1 MSSLPELS
9 LRLLRFRV
17 AAMVWTF
24 MLLGAAW
31 PDGLPAFSVDLLFAA
46 LALAASYVAATSVND
61 IADADVDRINHP
73 GDRAR
78 PLVTGDACARD
89 LWRLHLLACAAA
101 LGAAALLGWTA
112 VGVVAGSLAVGI
124 AYSLPP
130 LRVSYRTW
138 LAPLF
143 LSVAYVPVPFAL
155 GVLASERQPG
165 RGDTWLAA
173 ALSALFL
180 ARIVLKDYRDRAG
193 DARYGKPTLLLRF
206 GSTATCA
213 ASLAALVV
221 ANALLLAAVQPPL
234 ALAVP
239 LEALLVGIAVLL
251 LRLHRAHEAREEQ
264 IAIGLGARLGN
275 GVLVCLLAWLV
286 LGGEDASDAARTA
299 FTCALAALFLASTAA
314 LAARPE
320 RVVIGYKG

>member
-1 MSSLPELS
+1 MTGLPSLS
-9 LRLLRFRV
+9 VRLLRFRV
-17 AAMVWTF
+17 ATMVWTF

-31 PDGLPAFSVDLLFAA
+31 PDGLPAFSVDLLWAA
-46 LALAASYVAATSVND
+46 LALAGSYIAATSVND
-61 IADADVDRINHP
+61 IADVDVDRINHP

-78 PLVTGDACARD
+78 PLVTGEARERD
-89 LWRLHLLACAAA
+89 LWRLHVLACAFA
-101 LGAAALLGWTA
+101 LLAAAPLGWAA
-112 VGVVAGSLAVGI
+112 VGVVSGSLFVGI

-138 LAPLF
+138 LAPLL

-155 GVLASERQPG
+155 GVLASGRQP
-165 RGDTWLAA
+165 RLGDAWLAA

-206 GSTATCA
+206 GSTATCSV
-213 ASLAALVV
+213 SLAALLVANVLLVV
-221 ANALLLAAVQPPL
+221 AVRPPL
-234 ALAVP
+234 TLVLP
-239 LEALLVGIAVLL
+239 LEALLVAVAVLL
-251 LRLHRAHEAREEQ
+251 ARLYRARDAREEQ
-264 IAIGLGARLGN
+264 VAIGLGARLGN
-275 GVLVCLLAWLV
+275 GHLICLLAWLV
-286 LGGEDASDAARTA
+286 LGGEGATDAARA
-299 FTCALAALFLASTAA
+299 AIVSGLAGLFLASTAA

>member
-1 MSSLPELS
+1 MTGLPSLS
-9 LRLLRFRV
+9 VRLLRFRV
-17 AAMVWTF
+17 ATMVWTF

-31 PDGLPAFSVDLLFAA
+31 PDGLPAFSVDLLWAA
-46 LALAASYVAATSVND
+46 LALAGSYLAATSVND
-61 IADADVDRINHP
+61 IADVDVDRINHP

-78 PLVTGDACARD
+78 PLVTGEARERD
-89 LWRLHLLACAAA
+89 LWRLHVLACAFA
-101 LGAAALLGWTA
+101 LLAAAPLGSAA
-112 VGVVAGSLAVGI
+112 VGVVSGSLFVGI

-138 LAPLF
+138 LAPLL

-155 GVLASERQPG
+155 GVLASGRQP
-165 RGDTWLAA
+165 RLGDAWLAA

-206 GSTATCA
+206 GSTATCSV
-213 ASLAALVV
+213 SLAALLVANVLLVV
-221 ANALLLAAVQPPL
+221 AVRPPL
-234 ALAVP
+234 TLVLP
-239 LEALLVGIAVLL
+239 LEALLVAVAVLL
-251 LRLHRAHEAREEQ
+251 ARLHRARDAREEQ
-264 IAIGLGARLGN
+264 VAIGLGARLGN
-275 GVLVCLLAWLV
+275 GLLICLLAWFV
-286 LGGEDASDAARTA
+286 LGGEGATDAARA
-299 FTCALAALFLASTAA
+299 AIVCGLAGLFLAITAA

>member
-1 MSSLPELS
+1 MTGLPGLS
-9 LRLLRFRV
+9 VRLLRFRV

-31 PDGLPAFSVDLLFAA
+31 PGGLPAFSADLLWAA
-46 LALAASYVAATSVND
+46 FALAASYVAATSVND
-61 IADADVDRINHP
+61 IADVDVDRINHP

-78 PLVTGDACARD
+78 PLVTGEARERD
-89 LWRLHLLACAAA
+89 LWRLHVLACAAA
-101 LGAAALLGWTA
+101 LLAAAPLGWAA
-112 VGVVAGSLAVGI
+112 VGVVAGSLSVGI

-138 LAPLF
+138 LAPLL
-143 LSVAYVPVPFAL
+143 LSIAYVPVPFAL
-155 GVLASERQPG
+155 GLLASGREPG
-165 RGDTWLAA
+165 RDDAWLVV
-173 ALSALFL
+173 ALSMLFL

-206 GSTATCA
+206 GSATTCA
-213 ASLAALVV
+213 ASLAALLV
-221 ANALLLAAVQPPL
+221 ANVLLFVAVRSPL

-239 LEALLVGIAVLL
+239 LEALLVAVGVLL
-251 LRLHRAHEAREEQ
+251 GRLHRARDSRDEQ

-275 GVLVCLLAWLV
+275 GVLICLLAWLV
-286 LGGEDASDAARTA
+286 LGGEGATDAARA
-299 FTCALAALFLASTAA
+299 AIVGGLAALFLASTVA
-314 LAARPE
+314 LAARPQ

>member
-1 MSSLPELS
+1 MTGLLSLS

-24 MLLGAAW
+24 MMLGAAW
-31 PDGLPAFSVDLLFAA
+31 PDGLPAFSVDLLWAA

-61 IADADVDRINHP
+61 IADADVDRVNHP

-78 PLVTGDACARD
+78 PLVTGEARARD
-89 LWRLHLLACAAA
+89 LWRLHVLASAVALLAAAPLGWAA
-101 LGAAALLGWTA
+101 LG
-112 VGVVAGSLAVGI
+112 VVSASLAVGI

-138 LAPLF
+138 LAPLL
-143 LSVAYVPVPFAL
+143 LSVAYVPVPVAL
-155 GVLASERQPG
+155 GAVAAG
-165 RGDTWLAA
+165 RGLDGSADLVAPLT
-173 ALSALFL
+173 ALFL
-180 ARIVLKDYRDRAG
+180 ARILLKDYRDRAG

-213 ASLAALVV
+213 ASLAALAAANVLLVV
-221 ANALLLAAVQPPL
+221 ALEPPPG
-234 ALAVP
+234 LAVP
-239 LEALLVGIAVLL
+239 LEALLVGVAVMLR
-251 LRLHRAHEAREEQ
+251 RLHRARDTREEQ
-264 IAIGLGARLGN
+264 VAIGLGARLGN
-275 GVLVCLLAWLV
+275 GILLCLLAWLV
-286 LGGEDASDAARTA
+286 LGGEDASDATRAA

>member
-1 MSSLPELS
+1 VSGLPSLS
-9 LRLLRFRV
+9 VRLLRFRV

-31 PDGLPAFSVDLLFAA
+31 PDGLPAFSVDLVWAA

-78 PLVTGDACARD
+78 PLVTGEARERD
-89 LWRLHLLACAAA
+89 LWRLHALASAVALAAA
-101 LGAAALLGWTA
+101 APLGWAA
-112 VGVVAGSLAVGI
+112 VAVVAGSLAVGI

-130 LRVSYRTW
+130 LRISYRTW
-138 LAPLF
+138 LAPLL

-155 GVLASERQPG
+155 GAVASG
-165 RGDTWLAA
+165 RGLDGSAGLVT

-180 ARIVLKDYRDRAG
+180 ARILLKDYRDRAG

-206 GSTATCA
+206 GSTVTCG
-213 ASLAALVV
+213 ASLAALAAANVLLVV
-221 ANALLLAAVQPPL
+221 ALAPP
-234 ALAVP
+234 AGLAVP
-239 LEALLVGIAVLL
+239 LEALLVGVAVLL
-251 LRLHRAHEAREEQ
+251 RRLHRARDSREEQ
-264 IAIGLGARLGN
+264 VAIGLGARLGN
-275 GVLVCLLAWLV
+275 GILLCLLAWLV
-286 LGGEDASDAARTA
+286 LGGEDAADAARTA
-299 FTCALAALFLASTAA
+299 FVCGLAALFLGSTAA

>member
-1 MSSLPELS
+1 VTGLPSLS
-9 LRLLRFRV
+9 VRLLRFRV
-17 AAMVWTF
+17 ATMVWTF

-31 PDGLPAFSVDLLFAA
+31 PDGLPAFSVDLLWAA
-46 LALAASYVAATSVND
+46 LALAGSYIAATSVND
-61 IADADVDRINHP
+61 IADVDVDRINHP

-78 PLVTGDACARD
+78 PLVTGEARERD
-89 LWRLHLLACAAA
+89 LWRLHVLACAFA
-101 LGAAALLGWTA
+101 LLAAAPLGSAA
-112 VGVVAGSLAVGI
+112 VGVVSGSLFVGI

-138 LAPLF
+138 LAPLL

-155 GVLASERQPG
+155 GVLASGRQP
-165 RGDTWLAA
+165 RLGDAWLAA

-206 GSTATCA
+206 GSTATCSV
-213 ASLAALVV
+213 SLAALLVANVLLVV
-221 ANALLLAAVQPPL
+221 AVRPPL
-234 ALAVP
+234 TLVLP
-239 LEALLVGIAVLL
+239 LEALLVAVAVLL
-251 LRLHRAHEAREEQ
+251 ARLHRARDAREEQ
-264 IAIGLGARLGN
+264 VAIGLGARLGN
-275 GVLVCLLAWLV
+275 GLLICLLAWFV
-286 LGGEDASDAARTA
+286 LGGEGATDAARA
-299 FTCALAALFLASTAA
+299 AIVCGLAGLFLAITAA

>member
-1 MSSLPELS
+1 MTALPALS
-9 LRLLRFRV
+9 VRLLRFRV

-31 PDGLPAFSVDLLFAA
+31 PRGLPAFSLDVLWAA

-78 PLVTGDACARD
+78 PLVTGDADEAA
-89 LWRLHLLACAAA
+89 LWRLHALACVAALVAAA
-101 LGAAALLGWTA
+101 PLGRAAVA
-112 VGVVAGSLAVGI
+112 VVAGSLAIGV

-138 LAPLF
+138 LAPVL
-143 LSVAYVPVPFAL
+143 LALAYVPVPYAL
-155 GVLASERQPG
+155 GALAAG
-165 RGDTWLAA
+165 RAFDRSDAWLAA

-180 ARIVLKDYRDRAG
+180 ARIVLKDFRDREG

-206 GSTATCA
+206 GTLPTCA
-213 ASLAALVV
+213 VSLGALIAANV
-221 ANALLLAAVQPPL
+221 LLLVAVRPSIG
-234 ALAVP
+234 LAVP
-239 LEALLVGIAVLL
+239 LELLLLGVAAML
-251 LRLHRAHEAREEQ
+251 LRLAGATDPREEQ
-264 IAIGLGARLGN
+264 VAIGLGARLGN
-275 GVLVCLLAWLV
+275 GLLLCLLAWLV
-286 LGGEDASDAARTA
+286 LGGEGAAEPARTG
-299 FTCALAALFLASTAA
+299 FVWGLAGLFLASTAA
-314 LAARPE
+314 LAARPG

>member
-1 MSSLPELS
+1 MTALPSLS
-9 LRLLRFRV
+9 VRLLRFRV

-31 PDGLPAFSVDLLFAA
+31 PDGLPAFSPDLLWAA

-78 PLVTGDACARD
+78 PLVTGEARERD
-89 LWRLHLLACAAA
+89 LWRLHALASAVALLAAAP
-101 LGAAALLGWTA
+101 LGRGA
-112 VGVVAGSLAVGI
+112 VVVVAGSLTVGI

-130 LRVSYRTW
+130 FRISYRTW
-138 LAPLF
+138 LAPLL

-155 GVLASERQPG
+155 GALAAG
-165 RGDTWLAA
+165 RGLRGSDGLVA

-180 ARIVLKDYRDRAG
+180 ARILLKDYRDRAG

-206 GSTATCA
+206 GSTMTCA
-213 ASLAALVV
+213 ASLAALVG
-221 ANALLLAAVQPPL
+221 ANVLLALALRPPL
-234 ALAVP
+234 GLAVP
-239 LEALLVGIAVLL
+239 LEALLVGVAVLL
-251 LRLHRAHEAREEQ
+251 RRLHRARDSREEQ
-264 IAIGLGARLGN
+264 VAIGLGARLGN
-275 GVLVCLLAWLV
+275 GILLCLLGWLV
-286 LGGEDASDAARTA
+286 LGGEDASDPARTA
-299 FTCALAALFLASTAA
+299 FTCGLAAVFLGSTAA

>member
-1 MSSLPELS
+1 MSGLPSLS

-31 PDGLPAFSVDLLFAA
+31 PDGLPAFSVDLLWAA

-61 IADADVDRINHP
+61 IADAEVDRINHP

-78 PLVTGDACARD
+78 PLVTGDARERD
-89 LWRLHLLACAAA
+89 LWRLHGLACAVA
-101 LGAAALLGWTA
+101 LLAAAPLGWTA
-112 VGVVAGSLAVGI
+112 VGVVAASLAVGI

-138 LAPLF
+138 LAPLL

-155 GVLASERQPG
+155 GALAAG
-165 RGDTWLAA
+165 RGPGDAGGLVA
-173 ALSALFL
+173 ALSLLFL
-180 ARIVLKDYRDRAG
+180 ARILLKDYRDREG

-213 ASLAALVV
+213 ASLGALVA
-221 ANALLLAAVQPPL
+221 ANLLLLVALEPPPG
-234 ALAVP
+234 LAVP
-239 LEALLVGIAVLL
+239 LEALLVGVAVMLH
-251 LRLHRAHEAREEQ
+251 RLHRARDTRGEQ
-264 IAIGLGARLGN
+264 VAIGLGARLGN
-275 GVLVCLLAWLV
+275 GILLCLLAWLV
-286 LGGEDASDAARTA
+286 LGGEDASDAARA
-299 FTCALAALFLASTAA
+299 GFVCGLAALFLASTAA

>member
-1 MSSLPELS
+1 VSSLPLLS
-9 LRLLRFRV
+9 LQLLRFRV

-31 PDGLPAFSVDLLFAA
+31 PDGLPAFSAALLWAA

-78 PLVTGDACARD
+78 PLVTGDASERD
-89 LWRLHLLACAAA
+89 LWRLHRLACATA
-101 LGAAALLGWTA
+101 LGAAAPLGWTA

-130 LRVSYRTW
+130 LRISYRTW
-138 LAPLF
+138 LAPLL
-143 LSVAYVPVPFAL
+143 LSVAYVPVPFVL
-155 GVLASERQPG
+155 GVLASGRDLG
-165 RGDTWLAA
+165 RGDAWLVT
-173 ALSALFL
+173 ALSTLFL

-206 GSTATCA
+206 GSTTTCG
-213 ASLAALVV
+213 ASLAALGL
-221 ANALLLAAVQPPL
+221 ANALLFAAVQPPL

-239 LEALLVGIAVLL
+239 LEALLVGIALLL
-251 LRLHRAHEAREEQ
+251 LRLHRAQEAREEQ

-286 LGGEDASDAARTA
+286 LGGEGATDAARA
-299 FTCALAALFLASTAA
+299 AIVWFLAGIFLASTAA

-320 RVVIGYKG
+320 QVVIGYKG

>member
-1 MSSLPELS
+1 VTGLPSLS

-31 PDGLPAFSVDLLFAA
+31 PDGLPAFSPDLLWAA

-61 IADADVDRINHP
+61 IADADVDRVNHS

-78 PLVTGDACARD
+78 PLVTGEAREHD
-89 LWRLHLLACAAA
+89 LWRLHALASLVALLAAAP
-101 LGAAALLGWTA
+101 LGGAAI
-112 VGVVAGSLAVGI
+112 GVVAGSLAVGI

-138 LAPLF
+138 LAPLL

-155 GVLASERQPG
+155 GTLAAG
-165 RGDTWLAA
+165 RGMNDSGGLVA

-180 ARIVLKDYRDRAG
+180 ARILLKDYRDRAG

-206 GSTATCA
+206 GSTVTCA
-213 ASLAALVV
+213 ASLAALAA
-221 ANALLLAAVQPPL
+221 ANALLVVALEPPPGL
-234 ALAVP
+234 LVP
-239 LEALLVGIAVLL
+239 LEALLVGVAVMLR
-251 LRLHRAHEAREEQ
+251 RLHSARDQREEQ
-264 IAIGLGARLGN
+264 VAIGLGARLGN
-275 GVLVCLLAWLV
+275 GVLLCLLAWLV
-286 LGGEDASDAARTA
+286 LGGEGASDAARTT
-299 FTCALAALFLASTAA
+299 FICALAALFLGSTAA

>member
-1 MSSLPELS
+1 MTALPSLS

-31 PDGLPAFSVDLLFAA
+31 PDGLPAFSFDVLWAA

-61 IADADVDRINHP
+61 IADADVDRVNHP

-78 PLVTGDACARD
+78 PLVTGEARERD
-89 LWRLHLLACAAA
+89 LWRLHVLASAVALLAAARLGWAA
-101 LGAAALLGWTA
+101 LGI
-112 VGVVAGSLAVGI
+112 VSVSLAVGI

-138 LAPLF
+138 LAPLL

-155 GVLASERQPG
+155 GAAAAG
-165 RGDTWLAA
+165 RGLDDSARLVA

-180 ARIVLKDYRDRAG
+180 ARILLKDYRDRAG

-206 GSTATCA
+206 GPAVTCA
-213 ASLAALVV
+213 ASLAALAG
-221 ANALLLAAVQPPL
+221 ANVLLVLAVEPPPGLAA
-234 ALAVP
+234 P
-239 LEALLVGIAVLL
+239 LEALLVGVAVM
-251 LRLHRAHEAREEQ
+251 LRRLRRARDAREEQ
-264 IAIGLGARLGN
+264 VAIGLGARLGN
-275 GVLVCLLAWLV
+275 GGLLCLLAWLV

-299 FTCALAALFLASTAA
+299 FTCGLGALFLASSAA
-314 LAARPE
+314 LAVRPE

>member
-1 MSSLPELS
+1 VTALPSLS
-9 LRLLRFRV
+9 VRLLRFRV

-31 PDGLPAFSVDLLFAA
+31 PDGLPAFSPDLLWAA

-78 PLVTGDACARD
+78 PLVTGEARERD
-89 LWRLHLLACAAA
+89 LWRLHAVACTGALLAAAP
-101 LGAAALLGWTA
+101 LGWAA
-112 VGVVAGSLAVGI
+112 VGVVAASLTVGI

-138 LAPLF
+138 LAPLL

-155 GVLASERQPG
+155 GALAAG
-165 RGDTWLAA
+165 RGLDGSAGVVA

-180 ARIVLKDYRDRAG
+180 ARILLKDYRDRAG

-206 GSTATCA
+206 GSTVTCV
-213 ASLAALVV
+213 ASLTALTAANVLLVV
-221 ANALLLAAVQPPL
+221 AIEPP
-234 ALAVP
+234 AGLAVP
-239 LEALLVGIAVLL
+239 LEALLVGVAVLL
-251 LRLHRAHEAREEQ
+251 RRLHRARDSREEQ
-264 IAIGLGARLGN
+264 VAIGLGARLGN
-275 GVLVCLLAWLV
+275 GILLCLLAWVV

-299 FTCALAALFLASTAA
+299 FVCGLAALFLGSTAA

>member
-1 MSSLPELS
+1 MNGLPTLS
-9 LRLLRFRV
+9 FRLLRFRV

-31 PDGLPAFSVDLLFAA
+31 PDGLPAFSLDLVWAA

-61 IADADVDRINHP
+61 IADADVDRVNHP

-78 PLVTGDACARD
+78 PLVTGDARERD
-89 LWRLHLLACAAA
+89 LWRLHVLACAAA
-101 LGAAALLGWTA
+101 LLAAAPLGRTA
-112 VGVVAGSLAVGI
+112 VAVVACSLAVGI

-130 LRVSYRTW
+130 LRVSYRSW
-138 LAPLF
+138 LAPLL

-155 GVLASERQPG
+155 GAIAAG
-165 RGDTWLAA
+165 RGLGGSRSLVA
-173 ALSALFL
+173 ALSMLFL
-180 ARIVLKDYRDRAG
+180 ARILLKDYRDRAG

-206 GSTATCA
+206 GSTATCG
-213 ASLAALVV
+213 ASFAALVA
-221 ANALLLAAVQPPL
+221 ANVLLLVALEPPPGL
-234 ALAVP
+234 ALP
-239 LEALLVGIAVLL
+239 LEALLVGVAVLL
-251 LRLHRAHEAREEQ
+251 RRLHRARDSREEQ
-264 IAIGLGARLGN
+264 VAIGLGARLGN
-275 GVLVCLLAWLV
+275 GILLCLLAWLV

-299 FTCALAALFLASTAA
+299 FVCGLATLFLGSTAA

>member
-1 MSSLPELS
+1 MSRLPTLS

-31 PDGLPAFSVDLLFAA
+31 PEGLPAFSPDLLWAA

-78 PLVTGDACARD
+78 PLVTGEARERD
-89 LWRLHLLACAAA
+89 LWRLHVLACAV
-101 LGAAALLGWTA
+101 ALLSAAPLGRA
-112 VGVVAGSLAVGI
+112 AIGVVGCSLAVGI

-138 LAPLF
+138 LAPLL

-155 GVLASERQPG
+155 GAVAAG
-165 RGDTWLAA
+165 RDLGGAA
-173 ALSALFL
+173 GLVTALSLLFL
-180 ARIVLKDYRDRAG
+180 ARILLKDYRDRAG
-193 DARYGKPTLLLRF
+193 DERYGKPTLLLRF
-206 GSTATCA
+206 GSTVTCA
-213 ASLAALVV
+213 ASLAALAA
-221 ANALLLAAVQPPL
+221 ANVLLAVALRPPPG
-234 ALAVP
+234 LAVP
-239 LEALLVGIAVLL
+239 LEALLVGVAVLL
-251 LRLHRAHEAREEQ
+251 RRLHHARDSREEQ
-264 IAIGLGARLGN
+264 NAIGLGARLGN
-275 GVLVCLLAWLV
+275 GILLCLLAWLV
-286 LGGEDASDAARTA
+286 LGGEDASEASRTA
-299 FTCALAALFLASTAA
+299 FVCGLGALFLTTTAA

>member
-1 MSSLPELS
+1 VTGLPSLS
-9 LRLLRFRV
+9 VRLLRFRV
-17 AAMVWTF
+17 ATMVWTF

-31 PDGLPAFSVDLLFAA
+31 PDGLPAFSVDLLWAA
-46 LALAASYVAATSVND
+46 LALAGSYIAATSVND
-61 IADADVDRINHP
+61 IADVDVDRINHP

-78 PLVTGDACARD
+78 PLVTGEARERD
-89 LWRLHLLACAAA
+89 LWRLHVLACAFA
-101 LGAAALLGWTA
+101 LLAAAPLGSAA
-112 VGVVAGSLAVGI
+112 VGVVSGSLFVGI

-138 LAPLF
+138 LAPLL

-155 GVLASERQPG
+155 GVLASGRQP
-165 RGDTWLAA
+165 RLGDAWLAA

-206 GSTATCA
+206 GSTATCSV
-213 ASLAALVV
+213 SLAALLVANVLLVV
-221 ANALLLAAVQPPL
+221 AVRPPL
-234 ALAVP
+234 TLVLP
-239 LEALLVGIAVLL
+239 LEALLVAVAVLL
-251 LRLHRAHEAREEQ
+251 ARLHRARDAREEQ
-264 IAIGLGARLGN
+264 VAIGLGARLGN
-275 GVLVCLLAWLV
+275 GLLICLLAWFV
-286 LGGEDASDAARTA
+286 LGGEGATDAARA
-299 FTCALAALFLASTAA
+299 AIVSGLAGLFLASTAA

>member
-1 MSSLPELS
+1 MTGLPSLS

-17 AAMVWTF
+17 ATMVWTF

-31 PDGLPAFSVDLLFAA
+31 PGGLPGFSADLLWAA
-46 LALAASYVAATSVND
+46 LALAGSYVAATSVND

-78 PLVTGDACARD
+78 PLVTGEARERD
-89 LWRLHLLACAAA
+89 LWRLHVLGCAIGLLAAAP
-101 LGAAALLGWTA
+101 LGWAA

-138 LAPLF
+138 LAPLL

-155 GVLASERQPG
+155 GVIASGREPG
-165 RGDTWLAA
+165 PGDGWLAA

-180 ARIVLKDYRDRAG
+180 ARIVLKDYRDLAG

-206 GSTATCA
+206 GSAATCA
-213 ASLAALVV
+213 ASLTALVAANVLLVV
-221 ANALLLAAVQPPL
+221 AVRPPL
-234 ALAVP
+234 ALAVT
-239 LEALLVGIAVLL
+239 LEALLIAVAVLL
-251 LRLHRAHEAREEQ
+251 ARLHQARDSREEQ

-275 GVLVCLLAWLV
+275 GVLICLLAWLV
-286 LGGEDASDAARTA
+286 LGGEGATDAARA
-299 FTCALAALFLASTAA
+299 AIVCGLAGLFLASTAA

>member
-1 MSSLPELS
+1 VSGLPTLS

-31 PDGLPAFSVDLLFAA
+31 PDGLPTFSPHLLWAA

-61 IADADVDRINHP
+61 IADADVDRVNHP

-78 PLVTGDACARD
+78 PLVTGEAGEPD
-89 LWRLHLLACAAA
+89 LWRLHVLACAGA
-101 LGAAALLGWTA
+101 LVAAAPLGWTA
-112 VGVVAGSLAVGI
+112 VGVVACSLAVGI

-138 LAPLF
+138 LAPLL

-155 GVLASERQPG
+155 GALAAD
-165 RGDTWLAA
+165 RGLDGSAGLVA

-180 ARIVLKDYRDRAG
+180 ARILLKDYRDRAG

-206 GSTATCA
+206 GSTVTCA

-221 ANALLLAAVQPPL
+221 ANVLLVVALRPPPAL
-234 ALAVP
+234 ALP
-239 LEALLVGIAVLL
+239 LEALLLGVAVLL
-251 LRLHRAHEAREEQ
+251 GRLRRARDPREEQ
-264 IAIGLGARLGN
+264 VAIGLGARLGN
-275 GVLVCLLAWLV
+275 GILLCLLAWLV
-286 LGGEDASDAARTA
+286 LGGEGASDGARTA
-299 FTCALAALFLASTAA
+299 FTCGLAALFLGSTAA

>member
-1 MSSLPELS
+1 MTGLLSLS

-31 PDGLPAFSVDLLFAA
+31 PDGLPAFSADLLWAA
-46 LALAASYVAATSVND
+46 LALAGSYVAATSVND
-61 IADADVDRINHP
+61 IADVDVDRINHP

-78 PLVTGDACARD
+78 PLVTGEARERD
-89 LWRLHLLACAAA
+89 LWRLHLLA
-101 LGAAALLGWTA
+101 GATALLAATPLGWAA
-112 VGVVAGSLAVGI
+112 VGVVAGSLGVGI

-130 LRVSYRTW
+130 FRVSYRTW
-138 LAPLF
+138 LAPLL

-155 GVLASERQPG
+155 GVLASGRQPG
-165 RGDTWLAA
+165 RGDAWLAA

-180 ARIVLKDYRDRAG
+180 ARIVLKDYRDRTG
-193 DARYGKPTLLLRF
+193 DARYRKPTLLLRF

-213 ASLAALVV
+213 ASFGALVV
-221 ANALLLAAVQPPL
+221 ANVLLVVAVRPPL
-234 ALAVP
+234 ALALP
-239 LEALLVGIAVLL
+239 LEALLVAVAVLL
-251 LRLHRAHEAREEQ
+251 RRLHGARDPREEQ

-275 GVLVCLLAWLV
+275 GVLICLFAWLV
-286 LGGEDASDAARTA
+286 LGGEGATDAARA
-299 FTCALAALFLASTAA
+299 AIVCGLAGLFLGSTAA